1 MMHEIC
7 EIFPVKNLLLQKG
20 KMIITPYLTFQDCGR
35 HLASKG
41 GGERCYP
48 IDGHLYCRE
57 CNAARVYQWYK
68 LSREYR
74 QEPGLIV

>member
-1 MMHEIC
+1 MTT
-7 EIFPVKNLLLQKG
+7 
-20 KMIITPYLTFQDCGR
+20 ITLSSFFIVTTFTTYTVPSCHMQDCGR

-41 GGERCYP
+41 GDERCYP
-48 IDGHLYCRE
+48 LEGHLYCRE

-68 LSREYR
+68 LSSDYQ